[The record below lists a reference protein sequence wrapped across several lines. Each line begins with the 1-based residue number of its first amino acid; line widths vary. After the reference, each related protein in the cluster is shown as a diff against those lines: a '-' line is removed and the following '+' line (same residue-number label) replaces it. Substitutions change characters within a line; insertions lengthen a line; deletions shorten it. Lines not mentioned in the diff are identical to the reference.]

1 MQTIKKRVAF
11 EDNIMIRHYEY
22 FREEELEEK
31 LGKDWQR
38 TQDLTCRE
46 FTVPIEKGGCGR
58 NWRVLQYKLDKLG
71 EPCWRMIGML
81 WHSLHPCAK
90 RLEEDSD
97 DGSSDDEYIIDDGDS
112 SSDSD
117 SSSSDSDNYE
127 DDIADDKT
135 VCGIEDDDSDYED
148 KENIIHNDQDDTL
161 FHFQYK

>member
-11 EDNIMIRHYEY
+11 EDNIIIRHYEY

-58 NWRVLQYKLDKLG
+58 NWHVLQYKLDKLR

-97 DGSSDDEYIIDDGDS
+97 C
-112 SSDSD
+112 D
-117 SSSSDSDNYE
+117 SSSSDDYDDDASDDNAVCDSE
-127 DDIADDKT
+127 DDAS
-135 VCGIEDDDSDYED
+135 DDDD
-148 KENIIHNDQDDTL
+148 KENIIHNDQDDSI

>member
-97 DGSSDDEYIIDDGDS
+97 D
-112 SSDSD
+112 D
-117 SSSSDSDNYE
+117 SSSSEEEYIVGDDSSSSSSDDYDDDISDDNAVCDSE
-127 DDIADDKT
+127 DDAN
-135 VCGIEDDDSDYED
+135 DDDE
-148 KENIIHNDQDDTL
+148 KENIIHNDQDDSI

>member
-1 MQTIKKRVAF
+1 MQTIKKRVSF

-22 FREEELEEK
+22 FREEEMEEK

-46 FTVPIEKGGCGR
+46 FTIPIEKGGCGR
-58 NWRVLQYKLDKLG
+58 NWHVLQYKLDKLG

-97 DGSSDDEYIIDDGDS
+97 DGSSSEEEYIVGDDTS
-112 SSDSD
+112 SS
-117 SSSSDSDNYE
+117 SDNYE
-127 DDIADDKT
+127 DDT
-135 VCGIEDDDSDYED
+135 SDDDNDTDDD
-148 KENIIHNDQDDTL
+148 KENVTQNDQDDTI
-161 FHFQYK
+161 FKFQYK

>member
-1 MQTIKKRVAF
+1 MQTIKKRVSF

-46 FTVPIEKGGCGR
+46 FAIPIEKGGCGR

-97 DGSSDDEYIIDDGDS
+97 DGSSSEEEYIVGD
-112 SSDSD
+112 D
-117 SSSSDSDNYE
+117 SSSSSSDNYE
-127 DDIADDKT
+127 DDT
-135 VCGIEDDDSDYED
+135 SDDDDD
-148 KENIIHNDQDDTL
+148 KENVTQNDQDDNI
-161 FHFQYK
+161 FNFQYK

>member
-81 WHSLHPCAK
+81 WHSLHPCSK

-97 DGSSDDEYIIDDGDS
+97 DGRSSEDEYIIDDGG
-112 SSDSD
+112 
-117 SSSSDSDNYE
+117 SSSSDDY
-127 DDIADDKT
+127 
-135 VCGIEDDDSDYED
+135 DDDSSDDNAVCDSEDDD
-148 KENIIHNDQDDTL
+148 KENIIHNDQDDSI

>member
-1 MQTIKKRVAF
+1 MQSIKKRVVF

-22 FREEELEEK
+22 FREEEMEEK

-58 NWRVLQYKLDKLG
+58 NWHVLQYKLDKLG

-81 WHSLHPCAK
+81 WHSLHPCSK

-97 DGSSDDEYIIDDGDS
+97 DGSSDDEYVIDDGGGIS
-112 SSDSD
+112 SSI
-117 SSSSDSDNYE
+117 SSSSSSSSDNYE
-127 DDIADDKT
+127 DDI
-135 VCGIEDDDSDYED
+135 EDDDSDCDD
-148 KENIIHNDQDDTL
+148 KENNIHNDQDDTI

>member
-22 FREEELEEK
+22 FREEEMEEK

-46 FTVPIEKGGCGR
+46 FTVPVEKGGCGR
-58 NWRVLQYKLDKLG
+58 NWHVLQYKLDKLG

-97 DGSSDDEYIIDDGDS
+97 DSSSDEEYIVDDSSTSSDD
-112 SSDSD
+112 
-117 SSSSDSDNYE
+117 YE
-127 DDIADDKT
+127 DDITDNKT
-135 VCGIEDDDSDYED
+135 VCGIEDSDSDSDSDYDD
-148 KENIIHNDQDDTL
+148 KENNIHNDQDDTI
-161 FHFQYK
+161 FHFHYK

>member
-81 WHSLHPCAK
+81 WHSLHPCSK

-97 DGSSDDEYIIDDGDS
+97 DGRSSEDEYIIDDGGSSIS
-112 SSDSD
+112 SSESD
-117 SSSSDSDNYE
+117 DY
-127 DDIADDKT
+127 
-135 VCGIEDDDSDYED
+135 DDDSSDDNAVCDSEDDD
-148 KENIIHNDQDDTL
+148 KENIIHNDQDDSI

>member
-22 FREEELEEK
+22 FREEEMEEK

-46 FTVPIEKGGCGR
+46 FAIPVEKGGCGR
-58 NWRVLQYKLDKLG
+58 NWHVLQYKLDKLG

-81 WHSLHPCAK
+81 WHSLHPCSK

-97 DGSSDDEYIIDDGDS
+97 DGSSDEEYIVD
-112 SSDSD
+112 D
-117 SSSSDSDNYE
+117 SSSSDDYE
-127 DDIADDKT
+127 DDITDDKT
-135 VCGIEDDDSDYED
+135 VCDGEETDSDYDD
-148 KENIIHNDQDDTL
+148 KENLVNNDQHDNL

>member
-1 MQTIKKRVAF
+1 MMQTIKKRVAF

-46 FTVPIEKGGCGR
+46 FTVPVEKGGCGR
-58 NWRVLQYKLDKLG
+58 NWHVLQYKLDKLR

-81 WHSLHPCAK
+81 WHSLHPCSK

-97 DGSSDDEYIIDDGDS
+97 DDSSDEEYIVGD
-112 SSDSD
+112 D
-117 SSSSDSDNYE
+117 SSSSDDYE
-127 DDIADDKT
+127 DDITDDKT
-135 VCGIEDDDSDYED
+135 VCDIQDSDSECDD
-148 KENIIHNDQDDTL
+148 KENNIHNDQDDTI
-161 FHFQYK
+161 FHFHYK

>member
-1 MQTIKKRVAF
+1 MQTIKKRVSF

-46 FTVPIEKGGCGR
+46 FAIPIEKGGCGR

-97 DGSSDDEYIIDDGDS
+97 DGSSSEEEYIVGDDTS
-112 SSDSD
+112 SS
-117 SSSSDSDNYE
+117 SDNYE
-127 DDIADDKT
+127 DDT
-135 VCGIEDDDSDYED
+135 SDDDNDTDDD
-148 KENIIHNDQDDTL
+148 KENVTQNDQDDNI
-161 FHFQYK
+161 FQFQYK

>member
-1 MQTIKKRVAF
+1 MQSIKKRVAF

-22 FREEELEEK
+22 FREEEMEEK

-46 FTVPIEKGGCGR
+46 FMLPVEKGGCGR
-58 NWRVLQYKLDKLG
+58 NWHVLQYKLDKLG

-97 DGSSDDEYIIDDGDS
+97 DGSSDDEYIIADGGGI
-112 SSDSD
+112 
-117 SSSSDSDNYE
+117 SSSSSSSSSSDNYE
-127 DDIADDKT
+127 DDI
-135 VCGIEDDDSDYED
+135 EDDDSDYDD
-148 KENIIHNDQDDTL
+148 KENNIHNQQDDTI

>member
-1 MQTIKKRVAF
+1 M
-11 EDNIMIRHYEY
+11 
-22 FREEELEEK
+22 EEK

-46 FTVPIEKGGCGR
+46 FSMPIEKGGCGR
-58 NWRVLQYKLDKLG
+58 NWHVLQYKLDKLG

-97 DGSSDDEYIIDDGDS
+97 DGSSEEEYIVD
-112 SSDSD
+112 D
-117 SSSSDSDNYE
+117 SSSSDDYE
-127 DDIADDKT
+127 DDITDDKT
-135 VCGIEDDDSDYED
+135 VCDNEDDSSDDDYD
-148 KENIIHNDQDDTL
+148 KENFANNDQHDNL

>member
-97 DGSSDDEYIIDDGDS
+97 DGRSSEDEYIIDDGGSSIS
-112 SSDSD
+112 SSESDDYVDDASDDNAVCDS
-117 SSSSDSDNYE
+117 E
-127 DDIADDKT
+127 DDAS
-135 VCGIEDDDSDYED
+135 DDDD
-148 KENIIHNDQDDTL
+148 KENIIHNDQDDTI

>member
-1 MQTIKKRVAF
+1 MQSIKKRVVF

-22 FREEELEEK
+22 FREEEMEEK

-58 NWRVLQYKLDKLG
+58 NWHVLQYKLDKLG

-81 WHSLHPCAK
+81 WHSLHPCSK

-97 DGSSDDEYIIDDGDS
+97 DGSSDDEYVIDDGGGIS
-112 SSDSD
+112 SSI
-117 SSSSDSDNYE
+117 SSSSSSDNYE
-127 DDIADDKT
+127 DDI
-135 VCGIEDDDSDYED
+135 EDDDSDCDD
-148 KENIIHNDQDDTL
+148 KENNIHNDQDDTI

>member
-46 FTVPIEKGGCGR
+46 FTVPVEKGGCGR
-58 NWRVLQYKLDKLG
+58 NWNVLQYKLDKLG

-97 DGSSDDEYIIDDGDS
+97 DDSSEEEYIVGDDSSTSSSESDD
-112 SSDSD
+112 
-117 SSSSDSDNYE
+117 YE
-127 DDIADDKT
+127 DDITDDKT
-135 VCGIEDDDSDYED
+135 VCDIEAGDSDSDCDD
-148 KENIIHNDQDDTL
+148 KENNIHNDQDDTI
-161 FHFQYK
+161 FHFHYK

>member
-11 EDNIMIRHYEY
+11 EDNIVIRHYEY
-22 FREEELEEK
+22 LREEEMEEK

-46 FTVPIEKGGCGR
+46 FSMPIEKGGCGR
-58 NWRVLQYKLDKLG
+58 NWHVLQYKLDKLG

-81 WHSLHPCAK
+81 WHSLHPCSK

-97 DGSSDDEYIIDDGDS
+97 DGRSDDEYIVDDGN
-112 SSDSD
+112 
-117 SSSSDSDNYE
+117 SSSSDDYE
-127 DDIADDKT
+127 DDIADDKAICDSEYDT
-135 VCGIEDDDSDYED
+135 SDDDYD
-148 KENIIHNDQDDTL
+148 KENNIHNDQDDSI

>member
-1 MQTIKKRVAF
+1 MQTIKKRVSF

-22 FREEELEEK
+22 FREEEMEEK

-46 FTVPIEKGGCGR
+46 FAIPIEKGGCGR
-58 NWRVLQYKLDKLG
+58 NWHVLQYKLDKLG

-97 DGSSDDEYIIDDGDS
+97 DGGSSEEEYIVGDETS
-112 SSDSD
+112 SS
-117 SSSSDSDNYE
+117 SDNYE
-127 DDIADDKT
+127 DDT
-135 VCGIEDDDSDYED
+135 SDDDNDDTDDD
-148 KENIIHNDQDDTL
+148 KENVTQNDQDDNI
-161 FHFQYK
+161 FQFQYK

>member
-1 MQTIKKRVAF
+1 MQTIKKRVSF

-46 FTVPIEKGGCGR
+46 FAIPIEKGGCGR

-97 DGSSDDEYIIDDGDS
+97 DGGSSEEEYIVGDDTS
-112 SSDSD
+112 SS
-117 SSSSDSDNYE
+117 SDNYE
-127 DDIADDKT
+127 DDT
-135 VCGIEDDDSDYED
+135 SDDDNDDTDDD
-148 KENIIHNDQDDTL
+148 KENVTQNDQDDNI
-161 FHFQYK
+161 FQFQYK